1 MTKIVGEH
9 MNNEWNKWI
18 YRLWSPVYD
27 AFFNKGP
34 FLKARQEVFKELDFH
49 KGDKMFFVGVGT
61 GADLEQ
67 IPIEQLDI
75 TAIDYSEE
83 MLSQAKN
90 KFPSKAI
97 SFHQM
102 DAQRLALPD
111 NSFDYV
117 VASLI
122 LSVVPDSDK
131 AFAEMVRV
139 TRENGQIIIFDKFTS
154 KPSLMKKIIRPVIKA
169 LGTDIGL
176 SFDKIYERHNG
187 LGLTLAEN
195 RAVLFGGMYRKIR
208 IRKN

>member
-1 MTKIVGEH
+1 VSH

-27 AFFNKGP
+27 AIFNKGP
-34 FLKARQEVFKELDFH
+34 FLKARQEVFNGLDFY
-49 KGDKMFFVGVGT
+49 KGAKVLFVGVGT

-67 IPIEQLDI
+67 IPIELLEV

-90 KFPSKAI
+90 KFPGTAI
-97 SFHQM
+97 SFRKM
-102 DAQRLALPD
+102 DAQRLTLPD
-111 NSFDYV
+111 KHYDFV

-122 LSVVPDSDK
+122 LSVVPDCDK
-131 AFAEMVRV
+131 AFAEIVRV
-139 TRENGQIIIFDKFTS
+139 TRGNGQIIIFDKFTS
-154 KPSLMKKIIRPVIKA
+154 KPSLLKKLIRPVIRA

-176 SFDKIYERHNG
+176 SFEKIYEQHRG
-187 LGLTLAEN
+187 SGLTLIEN
-195 RAVLFGGMYRKIR
+195 QAVLFEGMYRKIK